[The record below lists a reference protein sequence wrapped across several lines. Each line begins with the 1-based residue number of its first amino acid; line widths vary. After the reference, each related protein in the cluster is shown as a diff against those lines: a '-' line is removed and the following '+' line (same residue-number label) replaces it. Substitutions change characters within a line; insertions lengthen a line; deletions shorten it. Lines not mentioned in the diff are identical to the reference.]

1 MFKDGTLFPA
11 IVNEMKANP
20 YYNQPINELIE
31 KYQMKDNTLTN
42 TVDTMRDLINPLQGV
57 TTSMMR

>member
-42 TVDTMRDLINPLQGV
+42 TVDTMRDLINPL
-57 TTSMMR
+57 